1 MPGAGGMMGGG
12 GGMGG
17 MTGGMAGGMP
27 GGQPMTD
34 EEQRAARLMNLITTA
49 IAPDTWTDMGGY
61 GTISEY
67 KGLIVINHNA
77 RTHKA
82 VENVLMMLRES
93 AKLPQSPAAGGSMGM
108 PMLPTSA
115 ELPGG
120 GPPSFGPVRANDPL
134 DVQRQPVGEVP
145 SLPPAP
151 GTPSGVTEPRTR

>member
-1 MPGAGGMMGGG
+1 MGGG

-17 MTGGMAGGMP
+17 MPGGMAGGR
-27 GGQPMTD
+27 PMTD

-49 IAPDTWTDMGGY
+49 IAPDTWADMGGY

-93 AKLPQSPAAGGSMGM
+93 AKLPQSPAGGGGTLI
-108 PMLPTSA
+108 LPSST

-120 GPPSFGPVRANDPL
+120 GPALIPTTRPNDPM
-134 DVQRQPVGEVP
+134 DVQRSPVGEVP
-145 SLPPAP
+145 SLPPAT
-151 GTPSGVTEPRTR
+151 GTPPPVAQPRTR